1 MSEAIALLAL
11 LFVLLIVA
19 ALVALGY
26 WLYNKLTK
34 STTVTPGQGAFSTSG
49 KPYSELSAWE
59 KLKNSQVGWALGGI
73 LQQLGLVGGAANST
87 PAPKDNTP
95 ARPDA
100 PVPPGLE
107 SLDIFGFKPFASGGT
122 VGDYI
127 GNTGQSWGPVS
138 NWLPHPN
145 RLSWEDYL
153 AKARAIFTG
162 KSDKEIRELYDKSG
176 GVL

>member
-26 WLYNKLTK
+26 WLYNKLPK

-127 GNTGQSWGPVS
+127 GNTGQ
-138 NWLPHPN
+138 N

-153 AKARAIFTG
+153 AKARAIFIG

>member
-127 GNTGQSWGPVS
+127 GNTGQ
-138 NWLPHPN
+138 N

-153 AKARAIFTG
+153 AKARAIFIG

>member
-1 MSEAIALLAL
+1 MSEAIALLVL

-26 WLYNKLTK
+26 WLYNKLPK

-87 PAPKDNTP
+87 PAPMNNTP

-100 PVPPGLE
+100 PAHPGLE

-127 GNTGQSWGPVS
+127 GNTGQ
-138 NWLPHPN
+138 N

-153 AKARAIFTG
+153 AKARAIFIG

>member
-1 MSEAIALLAL
+1 MSDIAGAVSILVLLVILAVVAIAAWIGYTIWQKTPSAKEIVSGTRQNL
-11 LFVLLIVA
+11 VA
-19 ALVALGY
+19 AAPWQTFASINDWIKSLVSGSP
-26 WLYNKLTK
+26 K
-34 STTVTPGQGAFSTSG
+34 SA
-49 KPYSELSAWE
+49 
-59 KLKNSQVGWALGGI
+59 
-73 LQQLGLVGGAANST
+73 

-95 ARPDA
+95 DRPDA
-100 PVPPGLE
+100 PAPPGLE

-127 GNTGQSWGPVS
+127 GNTGQ
-138 NWLPHPN
+138 N

-153 AKARAIFTG
+153 AKARAIFIG

>member
-1 MSEAIALLAL
+1 L
-11 LFVLLIVA
+11 
-19 ALVALGY
+19 
-26 WLYNKLTK
+26 
-34 STTVTPGQGAFSTSG
+34 
-49 KPYSELSAWE
+49 
-59 KLKNSQVGWALGGI
+59 
-73 LQQLGLVGGAANST
+73 GGAANST

-127 GNTGQSWGPVS
+127 GNTGQ
-138 NWLPHPN
+138 N

-153 AKARAIFTG
+153 AKARAIFIG